1 MIDRDE
7 LAAWLRLVETPGV
20 GRESARRLLAEFG
33 SPEAVLGASS
43 EARKAIVGAQ
53 VASALSSEPPGFAG
67 RLAATL
73 AWLDGSTGTDAAA
86 RDVLV
91 LGDPRYPESLLQTA
105 DPPTVLY
112 TEGRIELLA
121 ADSIAIV
128 GSRNPTAQ
136 GLENARAFASHLSRA
151 GLVIVSGLALGI
163 DGAAHQGALE
173 GMAAESA
180 EGEAGAGAGGGT
192 IAVVG
197 TGLDR
202 VYPARHR
209 ALAHRIAA
217 SGLIVSEFA
226 IGTPALPENFPI
238 RNRIIAGLARGT
250 LVVEA
255 ALQSGSLITA
265 RLALESGREVFAIPG
280 SIHSPQARGCNALLK
295 QGAKLVDSAADI
307 LEEFASARPG
317 ARAAPGAATP
327 SAVAPKEDPLLAAL
341 GFDPIGLD
349 ALVARTGQSA
359 ADLAARLLDL
369 ELAGRVARMPGQ
381 VFQRVERG

>member
-7 LAAWLRLVETPGV
+7 LAAWLRLVGTPGV
-20 GRESARRLLAEFG
+20 GRDTARHLLGEFG
-33 SPEAVLGASS
+33 SPQAVLEAST
-43 EARKAIVGAQ
+43 EARKALVGAAAA
-53 VASALSSEPPGFAG
+53 ASLANEPSDFAAL
-67 RLAATL
+67 LAATL
-73 AWLDGSTGTDAAA
+73 AWLDGRPSGEAAA

-91 LGDPRYPESLLQTA
+91 LGDPRYPEALLQTA
-105 DPPTVLY
+105 DPPTLLY
-112 TEGRIELLA
+112 VEGRIELLA

-136 GLENARAFASHLSRA
+136 GLENARAFACHLSRA
-151 GLVIVSGLALGI
+151 GLVVVSGLALGI
-163 DGAAHQGALE
+163 DGAAHEGALE
-173 GMAAESA
+173 GSTSDKP
-180 EGEAGAGAGGGT
+180 GGQTGGT

-202 VYPARHR
+202 VYPASHR

-217 SGLIVSEFA
+217 AGLIVSEFP
-226 IGTPALPENFPI
+226 IGTNSRAENFPI

-255 ALQSGSLITA
+255 ALRSGSLITA
-265 RLALESGREVFAIPG
+265 RLALEAGREVFAIPG

-307 LEEFASARPG
+307 LEEFSIARPASAAG
-317 ARAAPGAATP
+317 RAAPGPAAM
-327 SAVAPKEDPLLAAL
+327 EDPLLAAL

-349 ALVARTGQSA
+349 ALVARTGRSA

-369 ELAGRVARMPGQ
+369 ELAGRVARLPGQ